1 MAIDADQ
8 WALDFDLPA
17 CVLLFDTTSTA
28 AMTLRFPAAR
38 VTAMR
43 DEGRQMSTIDGRW
56 GANEPV
62 RRNVADVGRGV
73 LHHPA

>member
-28 AMTLRFPAAR
+28 AMTLRVSSGPCHRHAR
-38 VTAMR
+38 
-43 DEGRQMSTIDGRW
+43 
-56 GANEPV
+56 
-62 RRNVADVGRGV
+62 
-73 LHHPA
+73 